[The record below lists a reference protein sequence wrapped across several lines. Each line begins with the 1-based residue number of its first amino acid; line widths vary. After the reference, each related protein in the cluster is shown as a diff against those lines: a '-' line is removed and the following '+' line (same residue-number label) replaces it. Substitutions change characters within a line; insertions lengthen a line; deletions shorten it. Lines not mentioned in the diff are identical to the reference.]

1 MIEKKDKKI
10 QCQSIIIQ
18 KMRTLIELQK
28 FKIKTGDFSSLLSGE
43 ISNTSPNNLYPI
55 PMIVIEDTNLLS
67 TGHNN
72 LSKPTDTNI
81 NMEKTH
87 PVNLKRQ
94 TVLIKK
100 GSERPKITVAPNFQ
114 LNNPIKG
121 SISCHNLFFS
131 QTKPQVPSRA
141 NVNEELYGLTNHNTE
156 SRTTN
161 HSDDDSGH
169 WSLPAND
176 KKPHTIIRTNSYEKA
191 LGLDDQRVF
200 KAEKTDPAYQHY
212 SLTKYPSQP
221 HLYF

>member
-1 MIEKKDKKI
+1 
-10 QCQSIIIQ
+10 
-18 KMRTLIELQK
+18 MRTK
-28 FKIKTGDFSSLLSGE
+28 DFSSLISEE
-43 ISNTSPNNLYPI
+43 ISKTIPSNLAKRN
-55 PMIVIEDTNLLS
+55 VE
-67 TGHNN
+67 
-72 LSKPTDTNI
+72 KI
-81 NMEKTH
+81 N
-87 PVNLKRQ
+87 PVSLKRQ
-94 TVLIKK
+94 TVIIKE

-141 NVNEELYGLTNHNTE
+141 NVNAELYGLTNHNTE

-191 LGLDDQRVF
+191 LGLDDQRAF
-200 KAEKTDPAYQHY
+200 KAEKTDPEYHY
-212 SLTKYPSQP
+212 SLTRFASQP

>member
-1 MIEKKDKKI
+1 MMEKNDKKI
-10 QCQSIIIQ
+10 QGQSVIIQ

-28 FKIKTGDFSSLLSGE
+28 FKIKTEDFSSLLSEE
-43 ISNTSPNNLYPI
+43 ISNTSQNNFYPI
-55 PMIVIEDTNLLS
+55 PLIVIEDTNLLS
-67 TGHNN
+67 TGHDNIA
-72 LSKPTDTNI
+72 KQTDTNI

-94 TVLIKK
+94 TALIKK

-114 LNNPIKG
+114 LNNPMKG

-141 NVNEELYGLTNHNTE
+141 NVNAKLYGLTNHNTE
-156 SRTTN
+156 SQATN

-176 KKPHTIIRTNSYEKA
+176 KKPHNIIRTNSYEKA

-200 KAEKTDPAYQHY
+200 KAGKTNLANNY
-212 SLTKYPSQP
+212 SLSKYASQP